1 MSETW
6 AEKSFDVILVC
17 EHIWP
22 IKCQAK
28 FVVDDN
34 INLFSLFS
42 EKTSVDISCELSAK
56 MIHMKCQDLFSVAN
70 KIIKKNSQ
78 KLLSA
83 AVVIGDSYR
92 WAAEIKKQEDHDGPI
107 SLTWANR
114 FAYLMLKFQASS
126 LL

>member
-22 IKCQAK
+22 IKCLAK

-34 INLFSLFS
+34 LNLFSLFS

-56 MIHMKCQDLFSVAN
+56 TIHTKFQDMFSVAN
-70 KIIKKNSQ
+70 KKK
-78 KLLSA
+78 
-83 AVVIGDSYR
+83 
-92 WAAEIKKQEDHDGPI
+92 KK
-107 SLTWANR
+107 
-114 FAYLMLKFQASS
+114 K
-126 LL
+126 

>member
-17 EHIWP
+17 EHIWS

-34 INLFSLFS
+34 LNLFSLFS
-42 EKTSVDISCELSAK
+42 EKTSVDILCELSAK

-70 KIIKKNSQ
+70 KKK
-78 KLLSA
+78 
-83 AVVIGDSYR
+83 
-92 WAAEIKKQEDHDGPI
+92 
-107 SLTWANR
+107 
-114 FAYLMLKFQASS
+114 
-126 LL
+126 